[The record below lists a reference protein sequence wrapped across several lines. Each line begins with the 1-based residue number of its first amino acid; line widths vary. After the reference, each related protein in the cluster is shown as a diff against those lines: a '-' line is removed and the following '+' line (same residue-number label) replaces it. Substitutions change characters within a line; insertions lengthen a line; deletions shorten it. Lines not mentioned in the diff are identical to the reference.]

1 MNGGSLHPVSGQ
13 GFPSNSPDS
22 RRDGFPCPC
31 VCTEEDLRNGGRFFD
46 FDLQLVER
54 ALQDDKSAFE
64 MLCEKLCAKL
74 DQIEAKIAQLCP
86 GWSSE
91 HLERVR
97 DLFVHDRFLRLFT
110 NPPKD
115 KIEDFNALCWKFLY
129 DSIVDAW
136 RFYRRPK
143 RNFQVEVSADITD
156 PTAQRDFWETH
167 GTEIVSNPTRLPCDQ
182 AEVSDLM
189 AYMGHCLDL
198 MSPKKR
204 NVIKLWM
211 LGYSE
216 KEIAASLDM
225 TKGNVGSIVSRTI
238 ADLREKLR
246 KKMG

>member
-1 MNGGSLHPVSGQ
+1 MIGGSIYPVSGIE
-13 GFPSNSPDS
+13 FPSNSPDS
-22 RRDGFPCPC
+22 QRDGISC
-31 VCTEEDLRNGGRFFD
+31 VCMCTDEDLRNGGRFFD

-54 ALQDDKSAFE
+54 ALQDDKFAFE

-115 KIEDFNALCWKFLY
+115 KIDDFNALCWKFLH

-156 PTAQRDFWETH
+156 PTSQKDFWEAH
-167 GTEIVSNPTRLPCDQ
+167 GTEIASTPSQMPCEQ
-182 AEVSDLM
+182 AELSDLM
-189 AYMGHCLDL
+189 AYIGHCLGS
-198 MSPKKR
+198 MSLKKR
-204 NVIKLWM
+204 KVIKLWM

-216 KEIAASLDM
+216 KEIAKFLDM
-225 TKGNVGSIVSRTI
+225 TMGNVGSIVSRTI